1 MVIFLFI
8 NIYAVK
14 IYASG
19 FLRFTPKDTHPSTS
33 NALSI
38 TGKPE
43 TESESEL
50 FTGDTS
56 KDNHSPGRTIIH
68 QEGQSFTR
76 KPARMYIR
84 LIHITGS

>member
-1 MVIFLFI
+1 MMSLTFGLFTQVSGSGPLGPLVLFI

-19 FLRFTPKDTHPSTS
+19 FLGFTPKDTHPSTS

-43 TESESEL
+43 TSEDVYSL
-50 FTGDTS
+50 DT
-56 KDNHSPGRTIIH
+56 HYR
-68 QEGQSFTR
+68 
-76 KPARMYIR
+76 
-84 LIHITGS
+84 

>member
-1 MVIFLFI
+1 MELHGTIKLRIKVIFLFI

-38 TGKPE
+38 TGKLE
-43 TESESEL
+43 TSEDVYSL
-50 FTGDTS
+50 DT
-56 KDNHSPGRTIIH
+56 HYR
-68 QEGQSFTR
+68 
-76 KPARMYIR
+76 
-84 LIHITGS
+84 

>member
-14 IYASG
+14 IYARE
-19 FLRFTPKDTHPSTS
+19 FLRFTPKDTHPSRS

-43 TESESEL
+43 TSEDVYWL
-50 FTGDTS
+50 DT
-56 KDNHSPGRTIIH
+56 HYR
-68 QEGQSFTR
+68 
-76 KPARMYIR
+76 
-84 LIHITGS
+84 